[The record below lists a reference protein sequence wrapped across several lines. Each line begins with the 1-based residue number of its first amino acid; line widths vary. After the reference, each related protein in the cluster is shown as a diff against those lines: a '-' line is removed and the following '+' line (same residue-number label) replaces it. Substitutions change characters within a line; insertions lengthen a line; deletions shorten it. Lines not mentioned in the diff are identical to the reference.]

1 MLLEAFIANSDTGYV
16 IVPRMKKNPS
26 GFIVYDFTG
35 MTPDEVEAWKL
46 VITIPQVLRAHPLT
60 SEEYLSAIQ
69 NLGMRSALA
78 GTEASHAVRAEY
90 NATPLSRRLK

>member
-35 MTPDEVEAWKL
+35 MTPGKPCGACR
-46 VITIPQVLRAHPLT
+46 I
-60 SEEYLSAIQ
+60 
-69 NLGMRSALA
+69 
-78 GTEASHAVRAEY
+78 
-90 NATPLSRRLK
+90 